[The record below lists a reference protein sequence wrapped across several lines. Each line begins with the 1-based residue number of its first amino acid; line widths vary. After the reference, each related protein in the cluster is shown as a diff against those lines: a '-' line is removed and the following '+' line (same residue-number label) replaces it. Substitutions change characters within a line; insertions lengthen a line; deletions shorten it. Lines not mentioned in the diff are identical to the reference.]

1 MSKESRRAARL
12 ARESRRAGV
21 PREPGSGAG
30 QASAPGGGPGGSTPT
45 RSTGRPVSGVGARA
59 GRRERVR
66 PGPAPT
72 FLERYR
78 TAIVTVAAVAIVA
91 IAVGYVFIGSTSA
104 AYTCGSQFNPS
115 PTPPVTPGSSTRLG
129 FFEEDMGNSH
139 VVTPPQKYLLC
150 PPASGNHYNQPGTLG
165 PIPPRLYKPDDKV
178 GPSNW
183 VHNLEHGALVVLYRN
198 DSTGAAA
205 AGQQAFR
212 DYLSTFPPSPICKL
226 AVGQLSPV
234 IARFDDMPHPFAVLV
249 WDRVFYL
256 DTWDPALVTQ
266 FYLTESERVD
276 AAGGFVAPPE
286 PQCAAPSASVAPG
299 ASVPAA
305 SGSAPAAS
313 GSTAPASAAPGSA
326 LPSAGLSAPSGSP
339 EPSAAPS

>member
-1 MSKESRRAARL
+1 VSKESRRAARL
-12 ARESRRAGV
+12 ARESRRLGGP
-21 PREPGSGAG
+21 PREPGVGLGQTSVPGGASGA
-30 QASAPGGGPGGSTPT
+30 SSPT

-59 GRRERVR
+59 GRRERAR

-104 AYTCGSQFNPS
+104 AYTCGSQFDPS
-115 PTPPVTPGSSTRLG
+115 PTPPIAPGSSARLG

-139 VVTPPQKYLLC
+139 AVTPPQKYLLC

-165 PIPPRLYKPDDKV
+165 PIPPRPYKPDDKV

-183 VHNLEHGALVVLYRN
+183 IHNLEHGALVVLYRN
-198 DSTGAAA
+198 DSPGSTA
-205 AGQQAFR
+205 AGQQAFQS
-212 DYLSTFPPSPICKL
+212 YVQTFPLSPICKL
-226 AVGQLSPV
+226 TVGQLSPV
-234 IARFDDMPHPFAVLV
+234 IARFDDMPHPFAALV
-249 WDRVFYL
+249 WDRVLYL
-256 DTWDPALVTQ
+256 DSWDPALVTQ
-266 FYLTESERVD
+266 FYLTESERLD
-276 AAGGFVAPPE
+276 STGTAFAAPPE
-286 PQCAAPSASVAPG
+286 PQCAAPSAAPG

-305 SGSAPAAS
+305 SASAPAAS
-313 GSTAPASAAPGSA
+313 DSTAPSDAPSAAPSA
-326 LPSAGLSAPSGSP
+326 SP

>member
-1 MSKESRRAARL
+1 
-12 ARESRRAGV
+12 V
-21 PREPGSGAG
+21 
-30 QASAPGGGPGGSTPT
+30 
-45 RSTGRPVSGVGARA
+45 
-59 GRRERVR
+59 
-66 PGPAPT
+66 
-72 FLERYR
+72 
-78 TAIVTVAAVAIVA
+78 IVTIAAVAIVA
-91 IAVGYVFIGSTSA
+91 VAVGYVFIGSTSA
-104 AYTCGSQFNPS
+104 AYTCASQFNPS
-115 PTPPVTPGSSTRLG
+115 PTPPITPGSSARLG

-139 VVTPPQKYLLC
+139 LVTPPQKYLLC

-183 VHNLEHGALVVLYRN
+183 VHNLEHGAVVILYRN
-198 DSTGAAA
+198 DSPGATA

-212 DYLSTFPPSPICKL
+212 DYITTFPASPICKL
-226 AVGQLSPV
+226 PVGALSPV
-234 IARFDDMPHPFAVLV
+234 IARFDDMPHPYAALV

-266 FYLTESERVD
+266 FYLTESERLD
-276 AAGGFVAPPE
+276 SSGTAFAAPPE
-286 PQCAAPSASVAPG
+286 PQCAVPGASPG

-313 GSTAPASAAPGSA
+313 DVPSAAPIA
-326 LPSAGLSAPSGSP
+326 NP